1 MLILA
6 SVLYLGVDM
15 ALFVNQNDKRT
26 ELQERVAAE
35 LRAKAVQRSKME
47 NKDMDG
53 VSDQRYMEDK
63 KVTTSLAWV
72 WVLIFVFIVVAVVY
86 FIVKM
91 NEV

>member
-1 MLILA
+1 
-6 SVLYLGVDM
+6 M

-26 ELQERVAAE
+26 ELQERIAAE

-72 WVLIFVFIVVAVVY
+72 WVLILVFIVAAVVY

>member
-1 MLILA
+1 
-6 SVLYLGVDM
+6 M

-26 ELQERVAAE
+26 ELQERIAAE

-53 VSDQRYMEDK
+53 VSDQRYMEYK

-72 WVLIFVFIVVAVVY
+72 WVLILVFIVAAVVY

>member
-1 MLILA
+1 
-6 SVLYLGVDM
+6 M

-26 ELQERVAAE
+26 ELQERIAAE

-53 VSDQRYMEDK
+53 VSDQRYMEGK

-72 WVLIFVFIVVAVVY
+72 WVLILVFIVAAVVY

>member
-1 MLILA
+1 
-6 SVLYLGVDM
+6 M

-26 ELQERVAAE
+26 ELQERIAAD

-72 WVLIFVFIVVAVVY
+72 WVLILVFIVAAVVY

>member
-1 MLILA
+1 
-6 SVLYLGVDM
+6 M

-53 VSDQRYMEDK
+53 VSDQRYMEGK

-72 WVLIFVFIVVAVVY
+72 WVLILVFIVAAVVY

>member
-1 MLILA
+1 
-6 SVLYLGVDM
+6 M

-72 WVLIFVFIVVAVVY
+72 WVLILVFIVAAVVY